1 MTDTD
6 DYKDNW
12 VKIWLKNLISD
23 SRRKIVDTED
33 VRNISRRLK
42 NGNVKSET
50 IKTEKHEIF
59 DDKAAPD
66 DDDNSSDASTL
77 SREIVERDGE
87 KYRLVKREDFTDFF
101 RVPRG
106 NGEDNVDVDKTQEA
120 AFFAHGPHVTTE
132 EREILTKRKGD
143 IENWEEVGDDRIKQ
157 RRQRI
162 KERLNP
168 GNYAH
173 SYFFLVS

>member
-1 MTDTD
+1 MLIQLI
-6 DYKDNW
+6 NS
-12 VKIWLKNLISD
+12 ISD
-23 SRRKIVDTED
+23 SRRKVVDTED

-42 NGNVKSET
+42 NGNIKSET

-66 DDDNSSDASTL
+66 DDDANSSDASTL

-87 KYRLVKREDFTDFF
+87 KYRLVKQEDFTDFF

-106 NGEDNVDVDKTQEA
+106 NDVDKTHAA

-132 EREILTKRKGD
+132 EREILTKRKD
-143 IENWEEVGDDRIKQ
+143 
-157 RRQRI
+157 
-162 KERLNP
+162 
-168 GNYAH
+168 
-173 SYFFLVS
+173 